1 MEPRF
6 NLVDTEIGAKFAK
19 RFGNASLLIIQST
32 LPKATQD
39 LMMLRVSQING
50 CGWCTD
56 VHSKDLAQA
65 GETWV
70 RINLVAAWRESTVF
84 TEAERA
90 ALALAEEGTRLADAH
105 HGVSD
110 ETWAE
115 VRKHYDDDQIAAL
128 VALVAQINAANRLGV
143 IVRQQGAP
151 TSPACSTPCS
161 TDRRTSPDPVQDHS
175 NRGGLADGRRTG
187 GATSVRMKCLS
198 GTSSE
203 AVGELAR
210 RWIIR
215 AEDHGYQSIDDGVG
229 YPRSGA
235 DRHLLRGGRLI
246 GDDIVHRDIGRRCRG
261 CADQDASGDRQ
272 QNLPDH
278 IAAFRFWV
286 DYKPQPI
293 QDSRDGLSASG
304 ELDDETAR
312 ILAGKWLAM

>member
-56 VHSKDLAQA
+56 VHSKDLAHA
-65 GETWV
+65 GETSV

-143 IVRQQGAP
+143 IVRQQG
-151 TSPACSTPCS
+151 
-161 TDRRTSPDPVQDHS
+161 
-175 NRGGLADGRRTG
+175 
-187 GATSVRMKCLS
+187 GAYEPGMFD
-198 GTSSE
+198 
-203 AVGELAR
+203 AVL
-210 RWIIR
+210 
-215 AEDHGYQSIDDGVG
+215 
-229 YPRSGA
+229 
-235 DRHLLRGGRLI
+235 
-246 GDDIVHRDIGRRCRG
+246 
-261 CADQDASGDRQ
+261 
-272 QNLPDH
+272 N
-278 IAAFRFWV
+278 
-286 DYKPQPI
+286 
-293 QDSRDGLSASG
+293 
-304 ELDDETAR
+304 
-312 ILAGKWLAM
+312 